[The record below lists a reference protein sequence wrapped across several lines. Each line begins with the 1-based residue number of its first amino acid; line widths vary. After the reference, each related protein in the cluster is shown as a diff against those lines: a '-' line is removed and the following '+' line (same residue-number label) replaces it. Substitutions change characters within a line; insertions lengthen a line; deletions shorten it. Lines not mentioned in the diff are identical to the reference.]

1 MKIAN
6 LIETQKEDYLYLKA
20 TLKREENWIFPVT
33 SFNVVNVLFVP
44 VLITTLK
51 AIDKLLRE
59 EEDSLIVIKVN
70 EEVNIINI
78 FLENSSENGIEN
90 LWEVSFEIHGKKEDL
105 VQKMAQIGR

>member
-1 MKIAN
+1 M
-6 LIETQKEDYLYLKA
+6 
-20 TLKREENWIFPVT
+20 
-33 SFNVVNVLFVP
+33 VNVLFVP

-90 LWEVSFEIHGKKEDL
+90 L
-105 VQKMAQIGR
+105 